1 MIYGIGTDI
10 VNISRIK
17 NMKSLQLFS
26 EKILSVDELQVSSSY
41 DESKLIS
48 YLAKQFACKEALSK
62 AFGTGIRKPVLFK
75 DLEILRD
82 EKGKP
87 YFNPLGD
94 VKKTIINLGIT
105 KTHVSLADESE
116 HAIAFAILEIWKIL
130 FY

>member
-17 NMKSLQLFS
+17 KMKSLKSFS
-26 EKILSVDELQVSSSY
+26 EKILSVNELKISSSY
-41 DESKLIS
+41 DANKFIA

-116 HAIAFAILEIWKIL
+116 HAIAFAILEI
-130 FY
+130 

>member
-1 MIYGIGTDI
+1 MIYGIGIDI

-17 NMKSLQLFS
+17 KMDSLKSFS
-26 EKILSVDELQVSSSY
+26 EKILSANELKISASY
-41 DESKLIS
+41 DVNNFIS

-62 AFGTGIRKPVLFK
+62 AFGTGIRKPILFK
-75 DLEILRD
+75 ELEILRD

-116 HAIAFAILEIWKIL
+116 HAIAFAILEI
-130 FY
+130 

>member
-17 NMKSLQLFS
+17 KMKSLKSFS
-26 EKILSVDELQVSSSY
+26 EKILSVNELKISSSY
-41 DESKLIS
+41 DANRFIA

-62 AFGTGIRKPVLFK
+62 AFGTGIRKPILFK
-75 DLEILRD
+75 ELEILRD

-87 YFNPLGD
+87 YFNPLGE

-116 HAIAFAILEIWKIL
+116 HAIAFAILEI
-130 FY
+130 

>member
-10 VNISRIK
+10 VNISRFK
-17 NMKSLQLFS
+17 KMKSLKSFS
-26 EKILSVDELQVSSSY
+26 EKVLSDNELKISLINN
-41 DESKLIS
+41 EEKLIK

-62 AFGTGIRKPVLFK
+62 AFGTGIRKPILFK
-75 DLEILRD
+75 ELEVLRD

-94 VKKTIINLGIT
+94 VKKIIVNLGIT

-116 HAIAFAILEIWKIL
+116 YAIAFAILEI
-130 FY
+130 